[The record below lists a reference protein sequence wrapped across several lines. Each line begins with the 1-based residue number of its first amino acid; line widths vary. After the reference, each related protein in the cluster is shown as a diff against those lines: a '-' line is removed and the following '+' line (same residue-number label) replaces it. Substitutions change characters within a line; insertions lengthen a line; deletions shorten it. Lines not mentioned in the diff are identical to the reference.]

1 MFSSQASPTVITKSI
16 TRPNTFLAKIVV
28 LGAQGVGK
36 TALLNRYINN
46 SFQNEQRP
54 TIGANFL
61 IKRMLSTDTNPP
73 TAFKL
78 QIWDTAGQERF
89 RSISKLY
96 YRGANAALLCYDI
109 TDEQSF
115 LEMGTWMEELRKNI
129 GKECLIHVVGT
140 KADVVEEEP
149 HKRQVPF
156 ERCIQYVSDQLHGS
170 KPSTAPSTPG
180 GARTIS
186 FSTNSPQT
194 PGADPRNS
202 GFWGFDVGWDSCHEI
217 SAKDGDGVEEVF
229 RVLTRKLVEQRNQ
242 EERELE
248 RQRIASKTSGAGDG
262 VGCFER
268 NGNGKGSFRLG
279 LAKRRSWISAI
290 AGPGDSTEPAEA
302 GRCC

>member
-1 MFSSQASPTVITKSI
+1 M
-16 TRPNTFLAKIVV
+16 V

-36 TALLNRYINN
+36 TALLNRYISN
-46 SFQNEQRP
+46 SFDVEQRP

-61 IKRMLSTDTNPP
+61 IKRMLSNDTNPP

-115 LEMGTWMEELRKNI
+115 LEMGSWMAELRKNL

-140 KADVVEEEP
+140 KADVVAEEP
-149 HKRQVPF
+149 HKRQVTF
-156 ERCIQYVSDQLHGS
+156 ERCIQYVSEQLHGS
-170 KPSTAPSTPG
+170 KPNTAPSTPG
-180 GARTIS
+180 ARAIS
-186 FSTNSPQT
+186 FSTSSPHT
-194 PGADPRNS
+194 PTADPRNS

-248 RQRIASKTSGAGDG
+248 RQRIASRASNAGNGADSY
-262 VGCFER
+262 ER

-279 LAKRRSWISAI
+279 LAKRRSWMSAI
-290 AGPGDSTEPAEA
+290 AGPGDTTEPAA
-302 GRCC
+302 AARCC